1 MAARLLL
8 HACCGPCATVVAEH
22 FRGLGCE
29 VTGWFFNPNLHPRD
43 EWARREAAFGQAARA
58 IALPMLPP
66 GPRMCQSEFLLRLAS
81 RGGARCHACYRLRLT
96 ETARTAAAGGFDA
109 FSTTLL
115 ISPHQEIDAIREIG
129 QAAGGECGA
138 AFAFADLVGKYG
150 ESCQRSRALG
160 LYRQNYC
167 GCQFSELE
175 RRERRAR
182 RALGRA
188 QRQAAGS

>member
-22 FRGLGCE
+22 FRDLGYE

-43 EWARREAAFGQAARA
+43 EWARREATFEQASRA
-58 IALPMLPP
+58 IALPVLPP
-66 GPRMCQSEFLLRLAS
+66 GPRMCECEFLLRLAS
-81 RGGARCHACYRLRLT
+81 RGGARCHACYQLRLR
-96 ETARTAAAGGFDA
+96 ETARSAAAAGLEA

-115 ISPHQEIDAIREIG
+115 ISPYQQIDAVREIG
-129 QAAGGECGA
+129 DTVGREYGV
-138 AFAFADLVGKYG
+138 AFAFADLVGRYG
-150 ESCQRSRALG
+150 ESCERSRSLG

>member
-8 HACCGPCATVVAEH
+8 HACCGPCAIVVAEH
-22 FRGLGCE
+22 FRGLGYD
-29 VTGWFFNPNLHPRD
+29 VTGWFFNPNVHPEEER
-43 EWARREAAFGQAARA
+43 ARREAVFEEAARA
-58 IALPMLPP
+58 IALPVLQS
-66 GPRMCQSEFLLRLAS
+66 GPHMSLLEFLLRLAS
-81 RGGARCHACYRLRLT
+81 RGRARCHACYQLRLT
-96 ETARTAAAGGFDA
+96 ETARRAAGAGLGA

-115 ISPHQEIDAIREIG
+115 ISPHQEIDALREIG
-129 QAAGGECGA
+129 QAVGRECGV

-150 ESCQRSRALG
+150 ESCERSRALG

-175 RRERRAR
+175 RGERRAR